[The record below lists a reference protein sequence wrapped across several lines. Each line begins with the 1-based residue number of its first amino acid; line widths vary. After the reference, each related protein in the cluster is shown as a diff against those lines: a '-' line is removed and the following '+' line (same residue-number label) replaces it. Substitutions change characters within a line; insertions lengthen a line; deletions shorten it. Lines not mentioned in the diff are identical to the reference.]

1 MARRVMAALL
11 LIGTA
16 ACSKKDESG
25 VALGDTTGFGVASQS
40 TNASTGVAAAP
51 ASNTGNAGAQT
62 IDKDAV
68 AALDRMGNYLRS
80 LKAFQVR
87 AVSSTDEVLEN
98 GQKIQFAST
107 QDMLVKRP
115 NHFRGE
121 VKTDGAHRFFFYD
134 GKNFTLYAPRSG
146 YFASVPA
153 SGTLNEISDRLQSK
167 FDIELPLRDLFLWG
181 TDRSRAGDITSAL
194 DVGPSEVDGT
204 TVEQYAYRQNGLDWQ
219 VWIQQGEYP
228 LPRKLV
234 ITTTT
239 DDARPDYSAVLTWNL
254 APSFNDAAFTFDPP
268 SGSTKILLAQTDTM
282 SRGN

>member
-1 MARRVMAALL
+1 MARRVIAGLV
-11 LIGTA
+11 LIGTV

-25 VALGDTTGFGVASQS
+25 VALADTSQPATASQS
-40 TNASTGVAAAP
+40 TDASTAGAGTPASYSAAP
-51 ASNTGNAGAQT
+51 TV
-62 IDKDAV
+62 DKDAV

-87 AVSSTDEVLEN
+87 ATTSRDEVLEN
-98 GQKIQFAST
+98 GQKVQFAST
-107 QDMLVKRP
+107 QEVLVQRP
-115 NHFRGE
+115 NRFRGD
-121 VKTDGAHRFFFYD
+121 VTSDAARRLYFYD
-134 GKNFTLYAPRSG
+134 GKNFTVYAPRPG
-146 YFASVPA
+146 YYASVPA
-153 SGTLNEISDRLQSK
+153 SGTLIEVSDRLQSK

-181 TDRSRAGDITSAL
+181 TDRSGAKDITSAV
-194 DVGPSEVDGT
+194 DIGPSEVDGT
-204 TVEQYAYRQNGLDWQ
+204 TVEQYAFRQNGIDWQ

-239 DDARPDYSAVLTWNL
+239 DDARPDYSAVMSWNL

-268 SGSTKILLAQTDTM
+268 TGAQKILLAETDTL